1 MLDVVLAHTSSYPLA
16 SNYIGKTFLVAFARP
31 MLSRLEIVSD
41 WYHVV
46 ANKCAMVKQVHRV
59 TKWGRS
65 LESQQC

>member
-1 MLDVVLAHTSSYPLA
+1 
-16 SNYIGKTFLVAFARP
+16 

-41 WYHVV
+41 WYYVV